1 MTRLTQPG
9 DSIIGLY
16 NTIAGQSVGGYN
28 GFFSSANEE
37 TQYAID
43 YNTATKY
50 YNYGNN
56 LCGNFTVPP
65 GICTGFIV
73 TPSISNCTV
82 ARALL
87 FATADDR
94 PNRDPITVT
103 LEGSDSRDNATLLQ
117 SSCWTLIY
125 NGSTGISSSID
136 PGRSVYVM
144 QQNFSN
150 TIAFASYRLLI
161 TSQRSPCDAVQYSE
175 AQILGYV

>member
-1 MTRLTQPG
+1 LIRLTQAG

-16 NTIAGQSVGGYN
+16 NTTAGQSAGGYN
-28 GFFSSANEE
+28 GVFSSASEE

-43 YNTATKY
+43 NDTTTKY
-50 YNYGNN
+50 LNFGNSY
-56 LCGNFTVPP
+56 CGNFTVPP

-73 TPSISNCTV
+73 TPSISNYTV

-87 FATADDR
+87 FATAGDA
-94 PNRDPITVT
+94 PERDPITVT
-103 LEGSDSRDNATLLQ
+103 LEGSNSTNNATLLQ
-117 SSCWTLIY
+117 DSCWTLIY

-150 TIAFASYRLLI
+150 TMAFASYRLLV
-161 TSQRSPCDAVQYSE
+161 TSIRGSGDSVQYSE
-175 AQILGYV
+175 AQILGFV